1 MQDTL
6 DEIAQLQQTEQ
17 RLYQSLTKNTERK
30 LLGSPNTFT
39 DSEIADI
46 TSQINSLSATRVN
59 LYNSLSETY
68 KSQATNEHNASDIL
82 AQQTQTLQL
91 LETELNK
98 SKKKLSTLKDERANQ
113 LKMIEITTYYSKQ
126 YDAYRRLMRMIAIVG
141 FCLLVAIGLKYTPL
155 SVVSTPLAFL
165 ILVVGSF
172 FIGGRLI
179 NMLMR
184 RDDNYDEFVWPMAP
198 TNTNQL
204 NNGMGSPLGIKGVD
218 IPFICNTSSCCGK
231 GTVWSNS
238 GCVVQK

>member
-17 RLYQSLTKNTERK
+17 KLYQSLTKNTERK

-39 DSEIADI
+39 ESEIADI
-46 TSQINSLSATRVN
+46 TSQINSLSASRVN

-68 KSQATNEHNASDIL
+68 RSQATNEHNASGIL

-91 LETELNK
+91 LETELNR
-98 SKKKLSTLKDERANQ
+98 SKQKLSNLKDEKANQ

-155 SVVSTPLAFL
+155 NVVSTPLAFL
-165 ILVVGSF
+165 ILLVGSIL
-172 FIGGRLI
+172 IGGRMI
-179 NMLMR
+179 NMFMR

-198 TNTNQL
+198 TNATQL
-204 NNGMGSPLGIKGVD
+204 ANGMGSPLGVTGMG
-218 IPFICNTSSCCGK
+218 IPYVCNSSSCCGK
-231 GTVWSNS
+231 GTIWTDK